1 MKTSKKKI
9 KKQKRWHFF
18 LTDASGQALTE
29 MAVMLVAIMVVFLG
43 LIFAYGIGKTN
54 IQSTIECYGKAG
66 DYAYNGVRT
75 DSGQQII
82 SWDTGNDERL
92 YTNDDIPLLGGND
105 NPELFRK
112 QFIDNEGNIDL
123 NGNFHPD
130 YVINNFVPTK
140 TNSDNI
146 FLKSANLT
154 SYSEQ
159 FNIYDLNELKDLKE
173 AFSALVFSSD
183 IIVKNSVYY
192 PLLLKENNS
201 SKNTERSKEQ

>member
-1 MKTSKKKI
+1 MQNSKEKI
-9 KKQKRWHFF
+9 KRKEHWILCF
-18 LTDASGQALTE
+18 TDSSGQALTE

-43 LIFAYGIGKTN
+43 LIFAYGIGKKN

-66 DYAYNGVRT
+66 DYAYNGVQT
-75 DSGQQII
+75 DPGKQII
-82 SWDTGNDERL
+82 SWDTGNDERM
-92 YTNDDIPLLGGND
+92 YTNDDIPLIGGND

-123 NGNFHPD
+123 NGDFHPN
-130 YVINNFVPTK
+130 YVLNNFVPT
-140 TNSDNI
+140 TMNSDMI

-159 FNIYDLNELKDLKE
+159 FNIYDMDELKDLKE

-183 IIVKNSVYY
+183 IIVNNSAYY
-192 PLLLKENNS
+192 PILINENDSNT
-201 SKNTERSKEQ
+201 NTEK

>member
-9 KKQKRWHFF
+9 RKQSHWHYCF
-18 LTDASGQALTE
+18 TDSSGQALTE
-29 MAVMLVAIMVVFLG
+29 MAIMLVAIMVVFLG
-43 LIFAYGIGKTN
+43 LIFAYGIGKKN
-54 IQSTIECYGKAG
+54 IESTIECYGKAG
-66 DYAYNGVRT
+66 DYAYNGVNGN
-75 DSGQQII
+75 SGQQII

-92 YTNDDIPLLGGND
+92 FTNDDKPLLGGYD

-123 NGNFHPD
+123 NGNFHTD
-130 YVINNFVPTK
+130 YVINNFVPTT

-159 FNIYDLNELKDLKE
+159 YDVYDMDELKDLKE

-183 IIVKNSVYY
+183 IIIKNSVYY
-192 PLLLKENNS
+192 PILLNENDS
-201 SKNTERSKEQ
+201 NTNNDK